1 MSKDVI
7 LTGLRTNAEYHLGN
21 YLGALLPMVQL
32 QKAHLGKYQVN
43 LFAPD
48 LHSFATEIKH
58 GELYAQTM
66 QNLRVFVAAGMP
78 IDHEDF
84 YMYRQ
89 SFIPAHSELTVIL
102 NNFAYVGPA
111 FRMTQFKEK
120 IGVDSHAYKE
130 LYAQGTKLIDD
141 VIESIEGL
149 HPSVERANKIIA
161 ATKPFIEAYSDINIL
176 RNSNTSLGLLD
187 YPVLMASD
195 ILLYGAKYVPVG
207 DDQKQHLELARD
219 LGIRL
224 NNKFGELFIV
234 PEEWKKQ
241 LEFAKRLEGV
251 RIRSLRNPTAK
262 MSKSVD
268 DPSGTIKLS
277 DTPEEATKKIKT
289 AETDSIG
296 AINWDWDNQPG
307 ITNLLQIHQLLSGKS
322 KQDVTDAWTGND
334 RYGDLKN
341 VVADTV
347 SQFLTSFQQS
357 LTNVDDLALQAKIE
371 DSEAKM
377 NVTANNTLLKVQKAV
392 GLRK

>member
-1 MSKDVI
+1 MLKPVI

-21 YLGALLPMVQL
+21 YLGAILPMVEL
-32 QKAHLGKYQVN
+32 QKAHLGEYQVN
-43 LFAPD
+43 MFAPD
-48 LHSFATEIKH
+48 LHSFTGDTDHA
-58 GELYAQTM
+58 GLFSQTM

-78 IDHEDF
+78 LNNPDF

-89 SFIPAHSELTVIL
+89 SFVPAHSELTVIL
-102 NNFAYVGPA
+102 NNFAYFGELSK
-111 FRMTQFKEK
+111 MTQFKDK
-120 IGVDSHAYKE
+120 SGLYKE
-130 LYAQGTKLIDD
+130 DLKYMRDQHLKSLKGRD
-141 VIESIEGL
+141 VPLADAISEIYTL
-149 HPSVERANKIIA
+149 
-161 ATKPFIEAYSDINIL
+161 INIAKEE
-176 RNSNTSLGLLD
+176 RESAVSAGLFD

-207 DDQKQHLELARD
+207 DDQRQHLELARD

-234 PEEWKKQ
+234 PEEWKNQ

-289 AETDSIG
+289 AETDSMG

-307 ITNLLQIHQLLSGKS
+307 ITNLLQIYQLLSGKS
-322 KQDVTDAWTGND
+322 QQDVTDAWTGND